1 MDKDFIQTNLLNI
14 TAFGVS
20 LMTFETML
28 SIAVLITALIYNV
41 VKLND
46 YFKNKNTLR
55 LENGALGEETKY

>member
-1 MDKDFIQTNLLNI
+1 MDKDFITTNLLNI

-28 SIAVLITALIYNV
+28 SIAVLITALVYNI

-46 YFKNKNTLR
+46 YFKNKN
-55 LENGALGEETKY
+55 KK